1 MHIRT
6 FAFLF
11 MNICICLYMLLILN
25 CYNYLSTDD
34 GIDYNGLVKQ
44 VLSFSPGISKL
55 CVNITILD
63 DDVYEEQNDLFGV
76 VLPISDP
83 VVTYI
88 IENATV
94 TIINSDREE

>member
-1 MHIRT
+1 
-6 FAFLF
+6 
-11 MNICICLYMLLILN
+11 ML
-25 CYNYLSTDD
+25 CLSTDD

-44 VLSFSPGISKL
+44 VLSFSAGISKL

-76 VLPISDP
+76 VLSISDP

-94 TIINSDREE
+94 TIINSDRE